1 MKGIGA
7 IVLAVLALAAPVP
20 VPQSHDCDV
29 AGRDFA
35 FTPSRI
41 VVRQNEL
48 VRIRFRADDIPHAI
62 AIDEYRINKR
72 AGIGQTIVVEFRADR
87 AGTFPIYCSLTA
99 DDRCRQMKGELVVR
113 P

>member
-1 MKGIGA
+1 MKGICVAALA
-7 IVLAVLALAAPVP
+7 ILALAAPIP
-20 VPQSHDCDV
+20 VPQSRECDIV
-29 AGRDFA
+29 ARDFS
-35 FTPSRI
+35 FSPERI
-41 VVRQNEL
+41 EIRQNDL

-87 AGTFPIYCSLTA
+87 AGRFPIYCSLTA
-99 DDRCRQMKGELVVR
+99 DDRCRRMRGELIVT